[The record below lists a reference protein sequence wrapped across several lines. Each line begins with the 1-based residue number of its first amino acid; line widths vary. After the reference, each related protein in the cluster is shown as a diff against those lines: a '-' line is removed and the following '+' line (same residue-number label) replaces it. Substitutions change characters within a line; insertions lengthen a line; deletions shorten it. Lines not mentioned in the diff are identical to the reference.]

1 MLIQSEAIVLS
12 SLKYAD
18 NDLIVRLFLKDYGL
32 QSFMVKGAR
41 KSGKSKWKSAYFL
54 PLNQLTISTSLSQTD
69 RLNYL
74 KSLDISTAS
83 YLLHQDV
90 RKSLIAHFMA
100 EVFYTTASINQED
113 PAFYE
118 AIQRFISRLI
128 NTNVYSLFLQKSL
141 LEFSEVLGF
150 YPNFENSDS
159 TFFNLREG
167 VFEPVFKDKT
177 LQLNQHYSSLL
188 KILHGTIFDNL
199 STASIPSDERLQL
212 LKFLMEYYK
221 MHLEHFKTPKCLDV
235 LIQTFYE

>member
-41 KSGKSKWKSAYFL
+41 KSSKSKWKSAYFL
-54 PLNQLTISTSLSQTD
+54 PLNQLIISTNLTQSD

-74 KSLDISTAS
+74 KSLDLNSPS

-100 EVFYTTASINQED
+100 EVFFGTAAAYQED
-113 PAFYE
+113 AAFYE
-118 AIQRFISRLI
+118 AIKSFIKRLI
-128 NTNVYSLFLQKSL
+128 KAESYHLFLQKSL

-150 YPNFENSDS
+150 YPNFQKNDPS
-159 TFFNLREG
+159 FFNLREG
-167 VFEPVFKDKT
+167 IFEPIFVDNTF
-177 LQLNQHYSSLL
+177 QLNLHYSNQL
-188 KILHGTIFDNL
+188 KALHGTVFDKL
-199 STASIPSDERLQL
+199 STISMPADERLQV
-212 LKFLMEYYK
+212 LKFLIDYYK
-221 MHLEHFKTPKCLDV
+221 IQLEHFKTPKCLDI